1 MKLIQEFLNEI
12 GFNITIMV
20 GGIIGG
26 IIGRKKDRPMWEQI
40 FSVFTSAFIAN
51 YTAPLI
57 IELFGLGQNTIGGV
71 GFIAGYSGKTMLDY
85 LFEKFKKKV
94 EEKIEE

>member
-12 GFNITIMV
+12 GLNITIMV
-20 GGIIGG
+20 GGVIGG

-57 IELFGLGQNTIGGV
+57 IELFGLSTNTIGGV
-71 GFIAGYSGKTMLDY
+71 GFISGYMGKHMLDY

-94 EEKIEE
+94 DEKIEE